1 MIIDGNC
8 FIAPLECVEKRV
20 LWYSSQGSIIT
31 HPHFS
36 HWTQAIVMGWWIVES
51 WMLWPR
57 LSNTWST
64 YKIHTRYRTPEYTL
78 WWPDGSWR
86 VSLWILW
93 PRCDTEQHTSHCPGI
108 KTNGGHQGHLQ
119 QQIWG
124 CDPVLMCGWWLVVW
138 IMNGNI
144 SPGSALHPLP

>member
-1 MIIDGNC
+1 MSCFLFFVLIPAFNRIYLCLKMMMIDWNC
-8 FIAPLECVEKRV
+8 FIAPSECVEKRL

-51 WMLWPR
+51 WMLWPS
-57 LSNTWST
+57 LSNSWST

-86 VSLWILW
+86 VSGC
-93 PRCDTEQHTSHCPGI
+93 CDQDVTLSIVQVSRQMEVI
-108 KTNGGHQGHLQ
+108 KDT
-119 QQIWG
+119 
-124 CDPVLMCGWWLVVW
+124 CSSRSEVV
-138 IMNGNI
+138 IQY
-144 SPGSALHPLP
+144 